1 MKSNLK
7 ISDSNKKN
15 INKIAI
21 IILALLIYKILGS
34 STRCIFKNQIGIP
47 CPACGMTR
55 AFENLINGNIK
66 EAFYYHPL
74 FIVVILVAIMILFRK
89 NKTINRIYKS
99 KKTYIFLIVIIIGLY
114 IIRMILFFPDIKPM
128 DYYEDN
134 MLNNIIELIKKTLN

>member
-1 MKSNLK
+1 M
-7 ISDSNKKN
+7 
-15 INKIAI
+15 
-21 IILALLIYKILGS
+21 
-34 STRCIFKNQIGIP
+34 
-47 CPACGMTR
+47 
-55 AFENLINGNIK
+55 
-66 EAFYYHPL
+66 
-74 FIVVILVAIMILFRK
+74 VILVAIMILFRK